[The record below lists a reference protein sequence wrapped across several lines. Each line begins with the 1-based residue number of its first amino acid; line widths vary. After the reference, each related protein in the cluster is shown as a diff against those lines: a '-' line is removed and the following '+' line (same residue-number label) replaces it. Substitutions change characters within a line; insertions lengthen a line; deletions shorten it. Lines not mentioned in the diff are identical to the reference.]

1 MPRGNARKSA
11 RSRARAGG
19 RVDKK
24 AQILDVASEWF
35 LTHGYAGTSITE
47 MARKAGISKESI
59 YRYFKSKQALL
70 EAVIDKELEHYE
82 QELEPSAATDI
93 GGRDF
98 RGTLVH
104 LAETIVLALNS
115 DRTLDFRRLIFQ
127 ESRNTPHIGQHYFE
141 IGPLQAERKLIA
153 IFEAHRE
160 KTDFEPEVLAVYF
173 AALVGQ
179 RLVLEREC
187 RVNMPTDDEVQ
198 RACRRIVDDFLKAYF
213 R

>member
-1 MPRGNARKSA
+1 M
-11 RSRARAGG
+11 
-19 RVDKK
+19 
-24 AQILDVASEWF
+24 
-35 LTHGYAGTSITE
+35 
-47 MARKAGISKESI
+47 
-59 YRYFKSKQALL
+59 